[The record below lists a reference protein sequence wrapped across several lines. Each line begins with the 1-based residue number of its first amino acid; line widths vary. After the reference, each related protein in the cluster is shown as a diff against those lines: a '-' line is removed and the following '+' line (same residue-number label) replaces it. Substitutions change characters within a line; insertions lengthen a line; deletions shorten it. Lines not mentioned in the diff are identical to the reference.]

1 MTNIT
6 TNPIVQAF
14 VSDLDENIVFTELH
28 EGVDGY
34 GVEYGE
40 IVFDFIN
47 PVTGSVDQVQFEMDG
62 QYDTVRRIFYIIDSN
77 KAKIH
82 EELEMENLSDLYD
95 FILMDDDHTPT
106 EGQGLWLNHTTGK
119 ELSSVSDMWADQ
131 PGGST
136 MTI

>member
-40 IVFDFIN
+40 IVLDFIN
-47 PVTGSVDQVQFEMDG
+47 PVTGSVDQVQFEMCG
-62 QYDTVRRIFYIIDSN
+62 QYETLSRIFYIIDSN

-82 EELEMENLSDLYD
+82 EELEMEDLNDLYE
-95 FILMDDDHTPT
+95 FILMDEDNSPA
-106 EGQGLWLNHTTGK
+106 E
-119 ELSSVSDMWADQ
+119 VSDLWADEK
-131 PGGST
+131 GGHN

>member
-40 IVFDFIN
+40 IVLDFIN
-47 PVTGSVDQVQFEMDG
+47 PVTGSVDQVQFEMNG
-62 QYDTVRRIFYIIDSN
+62 GYDTVRRIFYIIDSS

-82 EELEMENLSDLYD
+82 EELEMEDLNDLYD
-95 FILMDDDHTPT
+95 FILMDEDNSTT
-106 EGQGLWLNHTTGK
+106 E
-119 ELSSVSDMWADQ
+119 VSDLWADEK
-131 PGGST
+131 GGHN

>member
-14 VSDLDENIVFTELH
+14 VSDLDENIVFKELH

-40 IVFDFIN
+40 IVLDFIN
-47 PVTGSVDQVQFEMDG
+47 PVTGSVDQVQFEMCG
-62 QYDTVRRIFYIIDSN
+62 QYETLSRIFYIIDSS

-82 EELEMENLSDLYD
+82 EELEMEDLNDLYD
-95 FILMDDDHTPT
+95 FILMDEDNSPA
-106 EGQGLWLNHTTGK
+106 E
-119 ELSSVSDMWADQ
+119 VSDLWADEK
-131 PGGST
+131 GGHN